1 MLAVSSGPLPHPIL
15 SKLQPGHIDKI
26 IDYTHEEA
34 RDSSGHRKEERRM
47 DFALT
52 IFGVVVMVVMV
63 LLLREELELLRWV
76 IGVVLGFIGGA
87 GYAKWKA
94 ARADA

>member
-1 MLAVSSGPLPHPIL
+1 
-15 SKLQPGHIDKI
+15 
-26 IDYTHEEA
+26 
-34 RDSSGHRKEERRM
+34 M